1 MAAKDK
7 APQPARR
14 TTQRQR
20 TGRTGNGSRPS
31 GAARTATVE
40 LPFVTAEFRMPEL
53 RMPELRM
60 PELRMPDVVRVSVP
74 GVSSTD
80 VNGAVAF
87 VRSYLPPPQQA
98 AYYACLGVLGVLQ
111 MVEWPVVVAI
121 AAGTAVSRQVPGG
134 EQTGGR
140 EAAAVG

>member
-14 TTQRQR
+14 TNQRQR
-20 TGRTGNGSRPS
+20 TGRTGNGSRTSSAPW
-31 GAARTATVE
+31 TATVE

-53 RMPELRM
+53 RI
-60 PELRMPDVVRVSVP
+60 PDVTQLSVP

-80 VNGAVAF
+80 VNGAVTF
-87 VRSYLPPPQQA
+87 VRAYLPPPQQA

-121 AAGTAVSRQVPGG
+121 AAGTAVSRQVAGG